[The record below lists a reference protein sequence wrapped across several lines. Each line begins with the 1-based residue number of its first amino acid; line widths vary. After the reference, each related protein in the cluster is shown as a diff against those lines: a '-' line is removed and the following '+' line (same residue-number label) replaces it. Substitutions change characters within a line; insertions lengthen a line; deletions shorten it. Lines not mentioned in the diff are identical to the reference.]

1 MYAGLYDLMV
11 GHYEFGV
18 SFFINRGTASQPSFE
33 YQQGNEDPFSPFCD
47 FNEHLAYVPDCSLDL
62 NADGRLDCIM
72 GTMFDGILTYMN
84 IGSKSVPRF
93 RELKSV
99 ENPFYNVDVGAY
111 VCPAVV
117 INLFGNGATTIT
129 AGSFNGRLTVFD
141 RVHDVNVIL
150 LLNGTETDHINT
162 IVNGAYSFYP
172 VNPALGPY
180 SVHVLPSE
188 SDSPSYTDVGSDNPV
203 DLGFLT
209 GDGENIDFCVYTPFT
224 PFEVYGV
231 IGFAVDD
238 DCVPVQDTGVGG
250 IEVVLYLNDGSD
262 PYRTTATNEYVV
274 GVGTILCVCVVVSN
288 TPCTGPVYTLSPAFS
303 TTMITF
309 TVSSCPIHRMV
320 LSSAMPTPTRPRLRA
335 PVLTRRRRCST
346 WV

>member
-1 MYAGLYDLMV
+1 VIVACMTCVQACV
-11 GHYEFGV
+11 T
-18 SFFINRGTASQPSFE
+18 GTGTP
-33 YQQGNEDPFSPFCD
+33 
-47 FNEHLAYVPDCSLDL
+47 V
-62 NADGRLDCIM
+62 ADG
-72 GTMFDGILTYMN
+72 
-84 IGSKSVPRF
+84 
-93 RELKSV
+93 
-99 ENPFYNVDVGAY
+99 
-111 VCPAVV
+111 VV
-117 INLFGNGATTIT
+117 VTLFLNGA
-129 AGSFNGRLTVFD
+129 SFKT
-141 RVHDVNVIL
+141 
-150 LLNGTETDHINT
+150 TETE
-162 IVNGAYSFYP
+162 NGQYIFTDLD
-172 VNPALGPY
+172 PAAGEY

-188 SDSPSYTDVGSDNPV
+188 STPPSFSGVGSDNPV
-203 DLGFLT
+203 DLGVLT

-231 IGFAVDD
+231 IGVVVDAA
-238 DCVPVQDTGVGG
+238 CDTSALVGVGG

-303 TTMITF
+303 TTMITS